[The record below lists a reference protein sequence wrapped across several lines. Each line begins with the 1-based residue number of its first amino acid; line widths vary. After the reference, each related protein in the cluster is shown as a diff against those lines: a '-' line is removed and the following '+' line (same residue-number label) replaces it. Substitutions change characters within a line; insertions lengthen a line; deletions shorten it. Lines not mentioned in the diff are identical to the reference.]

1 MPFLTKCHILHFFPH
16 CHKIASSTSSLY
28 GNSRYHHDHHLQEY
42 HPCSPSILVTV
53 VIINWNFRGPR
64 THSMPNWI
72 RVIMMII
79 KWINSI
85 LVVMIIVILMLP
97 DDDQTCTILVVNIKM
112 SRWCSSST
120 SPSSSSCGGQRKPGF
135 VG

>member
-28 GNSRYHHDHHLQEY
+28 GNSRYHHQFIIIKSITLV
-42 HPCSPSILVTV
+42 PSILVTV

-79 KWINSI
+79 KWIKSI

-97 DDDQTCTILVVNIKM
+97 DDDQTRTILVVNINM